1 VLQINRLRISGFKS
15 FADTVEMQIEPGLTG
30 LVGPNGCGKSNVIEA
45 LRWVMGETSAKQ
57 IRGVEMDDVI
67 FAGSS
72 GRPSRSVA
80 EVVVEMENGGPGVA
94 LSAGIDAEDIC
105 ISRRIERHRGSVFRV
120 NGQEVRARDV
130 HILFADSATGA
141 RSAALVTQGQVA
153 QLIAAKP
160 AERRSL
166 LEEAAGTV
174 GLQGRRHEADV
185 RLRAAEENLR
195 RLEDVLATLDGQ
207 RQHLEKQVRQAHRFE
222 KISAKIRGL
231 EISIFDSKRRL
242 AQEAIEEAGARLRAV
257 EHDLAQTNND
267 ARSAS
272 SLHAEAQKSLPTL
285 RRAHDDAVAVVQR
298 LHSERDLL
306 EHEAQR
312 ALHASDAAQRLLDQ
326 IAADLARERSLGTD
340 ALAALDALSAE
351 KERLECGRAGEDS
364 TLCAARMTLEEATA
378 RADALDAEVLTR
390 AQHVAAERERR
401 TALDRSRI
409 RRANDVRRLAMHREE
424 LERQQ
429 RAAATEA
436 EQMPNV
442 QAAQLNVEAAESLV
456 KTTGP
461 ALQEAEAE
469 RARLAKQE
477 VHATAVLRAAES
489 AFVRLEA
496 EKEALRD
503 VLGAGSVAPS
513 KTLLDGLSS
522 PPGLELALAAAVGAE
537 LFSDGDESALLRW
550 RTLPPYADRAPLP
563 DSAAPLIDMVSGPDF
578 LARRLG
584 QTALL
589 DEAQAGECLQPMLLP
604 GQRLVD
610 RRGALWCWDGVVR
623 SADAEMPAS
632 VHMRRRARLAEV
644 KSLSAA
650 AGESRDLAATQHLG
664 LSRALADVTAK
675 EAHLRTAHRQ
685 AEDTLARARKSLAE
699 AVNGRTR
706 IESRIVVLSDTQAAL
721 EQEYAAAFADALTL
735 DTEFAQLGENI
746 TNQQGLHDLQNELS
760 EARGV
765 QNEARERVEANVRA
779 VAGRIARLNAIEAD
793 IVSWSNRLKIIER
806 QTQELEHRR
815 VAISKEAASFTAL
828 SVELV
833 QRRAT
838 ISNMIS
844 HAEAALLL
852 ARNEL
857 AAGEAAVANAE
868 QMLRT
873 IERTVAAARE
883 RLVRAEAQRDKAEEA
898 ARAIHSTGEHHR
910 DGDPDCSTERAPQPM
925 SSADLPAAEQQLLDL
940 RRQRDVMGPV
950 NLRAEQEAKLID
962 TQIADLRLQHDDLLH
977 AVEKLRRAVGEL
989 EREGRERLRDAFA
1002 AIHQHFQDLF
1012 CRLFGGGSA
1021 RLSLIDTDDQLATGI
1036 EIMASPPGKKLQLMS
1051 LLSGGE
1057 QTLTAL
1063 ALRFALFLVRPA
1075 PICILDE
1082 VDAALDD
1089 ANVDRFC
1096 TLLDDVSRCGTRFI
1110 IVTHH
1115 RLTMARMHRLFG
1127 VTMPEQGVSRL
1138 VSVDFVRTPL
1148 PGHMA

>member
-1 VLQINRLRISGFKS
+1 LLQIKSLRISGFKS
-15 FADTVEMQIEPGLTG
+15 FSDTVEMQIEPGLTG

-94 LSAGIDAEDIC
+94 LPVGVDAEGIC
-105 ISRRIERHRGSVFRV
+105 VSRRIERGRGSVFRV
-120 NGQEVRARDV
+120 NGKEVRARDV
-130 HILFADSATGA
+130 HFLFADSATGA

-160 AERRSL
+160 AERRGL
-166 LEEAAGTV
+166 LEEAAGTI
-174 GLQGRRHEADV
+174 GLQGRRHEADL
-185 RLRAAEENLR
+185 RLRAAEDNLQ
-195 RLEDVLATLDGQ
+195 RLEDVLATLDVQ
-207 RQHLEKQVRQAHRFE
+207 RQHLEKQVRQAQRFE
-222 KISAKIRGL
+222 KTSAKIRGL
-231 EISIFDSKRRL
+231 EISIFNSKRRL
-242 AQEAIEEAGARLRAV
+242 AQEAIEEAGARLRAA
-257 EHDLAQTNND
+257 EHDLEQANGD

-272 SLHAEAQKSLPTL
+272 SRHAEAQKSLPTL

-306 EHEAQR
+306 EYEAQR

-326 IAADLARERSLGTD
+326 IAADLARERGLGTD
-340 ALAALDALSAE
+340 ALAALDTLSAE
-351 KERLECGRAGEDS
+351 KERLENGRSGEGS

-390 AQHVAAERERR
+390 AQHVAAQRERR
-401 TALDRSRI
+401 TALERSRT

-436 EQMPNV
+436 EQTPNV
-442 QAAQLNVEAAESLV
+442 QAAQLDVEAAENLV
-456 KTTGP
+456 KTIRL
-461 ALQEAEAE
+461 ALQDAEAE

-477 VHATAVLRAAES
+477 VHAAAVVRAAEG
-489 AFVRLEA
+489 ALVRLEA
-496 EKEALRD
+496 EKEALQD
-503 VLGAGSVAPS
+503 VLGSVSVAPS
-513 KTLLDGLSS
+513 TTLLDELSVQ
-522 PPGLELALAAAVGAE
+522 PGLELALAAAVGAE
-537 LFSDGDESALLRW
+537 LFSDGDQSALSYW

-563 DSAAPLIDMVSGPDF
+563 DSTTPLIDMVSGPDF

-604 GQRLVD
+604 GQRMVD

-664 LSRALADVTAK
+664 LSRALADVTVK

-706 IESRIVVLSDTQAAL
+706 IESRIIVLSEAQAAL
-721 EQEYAAAFADALTL
+721 EQEYAAALADAGTL
-735 DTEFAQLGENI
+735 DREFAHLDENAVD
-746 TNQQGLHDLQNELS
+746 QQPLHELQDELAG
-760 EARGV
+760 ARGV
-765 QNEARERVEANVRA
+765 QNEARERVEAAVRA
-779 VAGRIARLNAIEAD
+779 IAGRAERLIAIKAD
-793 IVSWSNRLKIIER
+793 MVSWSNRLKIIER

-815 VAISKEAASFTAL
+815 DATSEEAASAITL
-828 SVELV
+828 SVELA
-833 QRRAT
+833 QRRTT
-838 ISNMIS
+838 ISNAIS
-844 HAEAALLL
+844 HAEAALLV

-857 AAGEAAVANAE
+857 AAGEAAVSDAE
-868 QMLRT
+868 QTLRT
-873 IERTVAAARE
+873 IERAVAAARE
-883 RLVRAEAQRDKAEEA
+883 RLVRAEVQQDKAEEA
-898 ARAIHSTGEHHR
+898 ARAIHSIGEHNW
-910 DGDPDCSTERAPQPM
+910 DAGPDWLTKSTPQPM
-925 SSADLPAAEQQLLDL
+925 SSADLAAAEQQLLDL

-950 NLRAEQEAKLID
+950 NLRARQEAELID
-962 TQIADLRLQHDDLLH
+962 TQVGDLRLQHDDLLR

-989 EREGRERLRDAFA
+989 EREGRERLRDAFV

-1021 RLSLIDTDDQLATGI
+1021 KLSLIDTEDHLATGI
-1036 EIMASPPGKKLQLMS
+1036 EIMASPPGKKLQLIS

-1138 VSVDFVRTPL
+1138 VSVDFVRDPL
-1148 PGHMA
+1148 LGHMI